1 MFMHVQKL
9 INEIVP
15 DEPDPAAANAL
26 QEGLGGQFG
35 EMRTMMQYLFQA
47 FNFRGATAK
56 PYRDLLYGVGTEEIG
71 HVELIAT
78 TIARLTDGSPQYKGS
93 ATKPVDEPGKG
104 GATPLESALSAGNI
118 HHYLVGAQGAL
129 PVDAA
134 GNPWSGSYVYNSGN
148 LVLDLLYNLML
159 ESTGRLQKCRIYEMT
174 KNKTARST
182 IAYLIVRDQAHENA
196 YAKALESLGINWG
209 AALPIPKTDAERFPE
224 VKKLLDQ
231 GLHLKQ
237 YTFSLDNLSE
247 AGKIYRGQAPA
258 SVGGGTL
265 TTEQMPEGFPLDI
278 AVERPEEFGPG
289 LDPDLLKL
297 VQATAELELELADE
311 PAKAKASAK

>member
-1 MFMHVQKL
+1 MFLHVQRM

-35 EMRTMMQYLFQA
+35 EMRTMMQYLFQS
-47 FNFRGATAK
+47 FNFRGAAAAK
-56 PYRDLLYGVGTEEIG
+56 PYKDLLYGVGTEEIG

-78 TIARLTDGSPQYKGS
+78 TIARLTDGSPRYKGS
-93 ATKPVDEPGKG
+93 AKKPLDEPGKG
-104 GATPLESALSAGNI
+104 GATPLATALSAGNI
-118 HHYLVGAQGAL
+118 HHFLVGAQGAL
-129 PVDAA
+129 PVDAV

-174 KNKTARST
+174 DNKTARST
-182 IAYLIVRDQAHENA
+182 VAYLIVRDQAHENA
-196 YAKALESLGINWG
+196 YAKALESLGVNWG
-209 AALPIPKTDAERFPE
+209 KTLPIPKTDAERYPE

-237 YTFSLDNLSE
+237 YTFSADNMSE
-247 AGKIYRGQAPA
+247 AAKVFRGTAPA
-258 SVGGGTL
+258 TMDGGEL
-265 TTEQMPEGFPLDI
+265 TTETMPEGFPMEI
-278 AVERPEEFGPG
+278 AVDRPEEFAPG
-289 LDPDLLKL
+289 LDPELLAL
-297 VQATAELELELADE
+297 VQATAELEIKDADD
-311 PAKAKASAK
+311 PMATSLR